1 MFSLVQPSSPL
12 ILCLYAKRDAH
23 SNTLIGTHWHEMP
36 IPLASQSG
44 SFWNSFSFNQ
54 LNVSRVDIPCALKN
68 EAGEAV
74 LSTQRQ
80 PVTLYMTVTVLA
92 DITVPNLPKSPPNIP
107 TEDDD
112 PSGKETTTPG
122 RIQIT
127 AVEPASSLLHHPP
140 IENDI
145 PMSRSREEISPTE
158 DPPFARVD
166 EAMKAIVPIDRS
178 KTWESAV
185 ERINWV
191 MDTLSP
197 IAGVRTMPFLLSLTK
212 LTSIQLF
219 PLAKMAHGL
228 LSVIPKVRPI
238 ASYSKQS
245 AYSMF
250 VLMIDTPRTVST

>member
-1 MFSLVQPSSPL
+1 LN
-12 ILCLYAKRDAH
+12 ILRA
-23 SNTLIGTHWHEMP
+23 
-36 IPLASQSG
+36 
-44 SFWNSFSFNQ
+44 
-54 LNVSRVDIPCALKN
+54 DIPCPLRID
-68 EAGEAV
+68 AGGAV
-74 LSTQRQ
+74 QSAQRQ
-80 PVTLYMTVTVLA
+80 PVTLYITVTMVA
-92 DITVPNLPKSPPNIP
+92 NTTAPNLHKSPPSLPIEGDHSP
-107 TEDDD
+107 A
-112 PSGKETTTPG
+112 KETIVAG
-122 RIQIT
+122 RIQST
-127 AVEPASSLLHHPP
+127 AAEPASSLPHHLS
-140 IENDI
+140 IENDAT
-145 PMSRSREEISPTE
+145 MSRSREEMSPPE
-158 DPPFARVD
+158 DPLLVRHRA
-166 EAMKAIVPIDRS
+166 EKAMKAITPIDRL
-178 KTWESAV
+178 KMWESAV